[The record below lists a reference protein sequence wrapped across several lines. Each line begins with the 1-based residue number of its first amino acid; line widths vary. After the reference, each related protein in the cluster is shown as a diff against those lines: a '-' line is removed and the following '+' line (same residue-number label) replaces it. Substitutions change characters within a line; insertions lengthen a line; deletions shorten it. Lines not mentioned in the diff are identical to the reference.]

1 MTQPAPL
8 TRQMLEDA
16 FTPENLATVPEVLLG
31 GVRDRD
37 ARDVLASLGIPQQLI
52 WFSFSDVRDGL
63 ETLSQSYDWEL
74 TDQYAQV
81 PPGAGE
87 WIDLAGFYYENIAL
101 DPVSGKVYGLPQ
113 DGEIFLLNSSLRQFV
128 HFLYIVQVERPHFD
142 IEWEGAADID
152 EEAARDRIEAAMRA
166 VDPAAFDHEKSIWF
180 DVLTYVVDPE
190 AEFY

>member
-1 MTQPAPL
+1 VTQPAPL
-8 TRQMLEDA
+8 TRQMLEGA
-16 FTPENLATVPEVLLG
+16 FTPENLATVPEALLG
-31 GVRDRD
+31 GVRDPD

-63 ETLSQSYDWEL
+63 ETVSQSYDWEL

-128 HFLYIVQVERPHFD
+128 HFLYLVQRERPHFD

-166 VDPAAFDHEKSIWF
+166 VDPAAFEHEKSIWC